1 MHLPAEHVNTHTH
14 THTHIY
20 QVECINYQRM
30 LAHQHRRLIK
40 AANEEIEAS
49 SPEGL
54 INQLDKVAQQPG
66 RVHQPA

>member
-1 MHLPAEHVNTHTH
+1 
-14 THTHIY
+14 
-20 QVECINYQRM
+20 M
-30 LAHQHRRLIK
+30 LAHQRRRLTK
-40 AANEEIEAS
+40 AAKEVIEAS